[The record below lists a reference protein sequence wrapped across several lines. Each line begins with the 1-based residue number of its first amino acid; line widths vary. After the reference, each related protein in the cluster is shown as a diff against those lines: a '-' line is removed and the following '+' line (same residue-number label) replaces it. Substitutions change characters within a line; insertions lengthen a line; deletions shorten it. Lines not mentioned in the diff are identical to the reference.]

1 MVGDALA
8 LEAHVAHL
16 DAEHLEVVGV
26 LHVANAAGGG
36 EERFGGDAA
45 AVHAGAANVATLD
58 DGSLH
63 AALHSVE
70 RGAVAAD
77 AGADD
82 DKIVV
87 VVVRGDVH
95 GERAG
100 RGSGGGAAAG
110 EGGARSSVSRVW
122 VRLSKADAIQR
133 ADDARGRMT
142 RRASRAID
150 VRSCAR
156 GFRSWTHRAET
167 TR

>member
-36 EERFGGDAA
+36 EERFGGTQPRFTQVPPMSPPSMM
-45 AVHAGAANVATLD
+45 AVFIT
-58 DGSLH
+58 
-63 AALHSVE
+63 ALHSVE

-100 RGSGGGAAAG
+100 RARGGGAAAG
-110 EGGARSSVSRVW
+110 EGARSSVSRVW